1 MTSLNAN
8 DLPGAEPSDLKG
20 LRILVVEDSW
30 HLGMALKRL
39 LLALGANVVGPA
51 ATTAD
56 AVRLISDQAPD
67 VALVDINLRNGEL
80 AYGLIDRLHG
90 QGIRVVVT
98 SGYADVS
105 LASRKTAA
113 VLRKP
118 VSRAQLLAA
127 LRPMA

>member
-56 AVRLISDQAPD
+56 AIHLITDQAPD
-67 VALVDINLRNGEL
+67 VALVDINLRHGEL
-80 AYGLIDRLHG
+80 AYGLIRVLDDHGEGDAVEEIAAADGLVHAQKLIFRFSCHDLH
-90 QGIRVVVT
+90 
-98 SGYADVS
+98 
-105 LASRKTAA
+105 
-113 VLRKP
+113 
-118 VSRAQLLAA
+118 AA
-127 LRPMA
+127 LDCI